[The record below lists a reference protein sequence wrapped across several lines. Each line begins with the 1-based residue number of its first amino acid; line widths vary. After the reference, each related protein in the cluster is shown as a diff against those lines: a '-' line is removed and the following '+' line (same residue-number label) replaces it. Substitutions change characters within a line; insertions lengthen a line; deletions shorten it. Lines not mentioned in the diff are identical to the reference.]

1 MLPLSRRRGPDVFG
15 PRGDF
20 FLLTTGY
27 GGRVPDSSADI
38 GPLVSEV
45 RPPRAVGDVVLAAE
59 PLRHGLGNAATA
71 GIWRVRGPAGTA
83 ILKVARRPAGHEP
96 ARAFPTSD
104 EPDHWNYWRREA
116 LAYQTGLAA
125 TAYADAGIAAPEL
138 LAAVA
143 RADGG
148 IELWVSDVTGAAGW
162 DWPVPRLG
170 RFACELGASQAR
182 WAGRVPGLPWL
193 SRRWLAQYLAEGPP
207 RVTQV
212 ADADWDH
219 PGLAAVWPAGLRQR
233 LRRLHADHGR
243 LLARVAGAERTLCHL
258 DVWPA
263 NLIDSGGTSVLL
275 DWSFTGDGAVG
286 EDIANLIIDSCTDG
300 LMDVALLPEI
310 AASATDG
317 YLRGLRDGGW
327 NGSADAVRATIAA
340 CGAAKY
346 SWFAAM
352 VAGRAARDHIGP
364 SSYGQDSSAAAA
376 ALRVTPLVTLIADW
390 AETATP

>member
-1 MLPLSRRRGPDVFG
+1 
-15 PRGDF
+15 
-20 FLLTTGY
+20 
-27 GGRVPDSSADI
+27 VPDASADI
-38 GPLVSEV
+38 SPLVTGA

-71 GIWRVRGPAGTA
+71 GIWRVRGPAGSA
-83 ILKVARRPAGHEP
+83 VLKVARPPAGPEP

-104 EPDHWNYWRREA
+104 EPGHWNYWRREA

-138 LAAVA
+138 LATAA
-143 RADGG
+143 RAGGG

-162 DWPVPRLG
+162 DWPAPRLG
-170 RFACELGASQAR
+170 RFARELGASQAR

-219 PGLAAVWPAGLRQR
+219 PGLAAVWPAALRQR

-243 LLARVAGAERTLCHL
+243 LLARAAGAERTLCHL

-263 NLIDSGGTSVLL
+263 NLIDAGGTSVLL
-275 DWSFTGDGAVG
+275 DWSFAGDGAVG
-286 EDIANLIIDSCTDG
+286 EDVANLIIDSCTDG
-300 LMDVALLPEI
+300 LMDVTLLPEI
-310 AASATDG
+310 AASVTDG

-327 NGSADAVRATIAA
+327 KGSADAVRATIAA

-346 SWFAAM
+346 SWFAPM

-364 SSYGQDSSAAAA
+364 SSYGQDRSAAAA
-376 ALRVTPLVTLIADW
+376 AFRLTPLVTLIADW
-390 AETATP
+390 ADTATA